1 MLSSLHLTRWQIR
14 LIIWHA
20 AGSLAMLL
28 DLITLASCWQSGQFL
43 NLPWYAAAACRTC
56 SGSTNRLP
64 SHCTAQQSHDGS
76 ICPLMACHAMQV
88 SIVSQEPILFAES
101 IMHNIAYGTPGGS
114 ASVSLA
120 MVRPWPALVS
130 LLCVH
135 CHIHCCNNGVRTAC
149 ANELSCALTSELL
162 GNLC

>member
-1 MLSSLHLTRWQIR
+1 MPPPAVLALEAPTGSHHIALHSKVMM
-14 LIIWHA
+14 A
-20 AGSLAMLL
+20 ASAH
-28 DLITLASCWQSGQFL
+28 SW
-43 NLPWYAAAACRTC
+43 
-56 SGSTNRLP
+56 
-64 SHCTAQQSHDGS
+64 
-76 ICPLMACHAMQV
+76 HAMQV

-135 CHIHCCNNGVRTAC
+135 CHIHCCNNGIRTAC